1 MLRFRVPTRV
11 LVVAVSFLV
20 VAASALAVAASAQS
34 GSQPNPPNRPF
45 HLTKECSEYAGG
57 IGSYC
62 TVTSSNVAA
71 ITVGSRIFYAQA
83 PGPTLLDS
91 DIIVYAGSGNTA
103 TGHVVLDYASGTGLV
118 TLSRRDGDPPRVHR
132 PCRCLTPGR
141 AQLGVGRDLQVPS
154 RTAIDND

>member
-1 MLRFRVPTRV
+1 MRSFKAPTRV
-11 LVVAVSFLV
+11 LVVAASVLV
-20 VAASALAVAASAQS
+20 VAASVLAVAASAQP
-34 GSQPNPPNRPF
+34 GAQPSHPNRPF

-83 PGPTLLDS
+83 PGPTSLDS

-103 TGHVVLDYASGTGLV
+103 TGHVVLDFAGGTGLV
-118 TLSRRDGDPPRVHR
+118 TLSGGTGTLRGFTARADVSHLGGPNWAWDGTYRFRRGQR
-132 PCRCLTPGR
+132 
-141 AQLGVGRDLQVPS
+141 
-154 RTAIDND
+154 